1 MIIVKKINLIK
12 NSLVI
17 LGLLFVLLSCNETSK
32 PPFQSDCDQ
41 NVIVSEKEYENAPKD
56 YVIIN
61 ELNIEGD
68 CLKITFA
75 ASGCDGKSWVVKL
88 IDAGMIAES
97 YPVQRTLRL
106 SVENKEMCDAF
117 IEKELSFDIRKLQV
131 EGNDKVSLN
140 VAGKSVLYEY

>member
-1 MIIVKKINLIK
+1 MKKIHIIK
-12 NSLVI
+12 NLLVV
-17 LGLLFVLLSCNETSK
+17 LGLLLVLLSCNEASE

-41 NVIVSEKEYENAPKD
+41 DVIVSEKEYENAPKD
-56 YVIIN
+56 HVVINGIS
-61 ELNIEGD
+61 IHGD

-88 IDAGMIAES
+88 IDVGMIAES

-117 IEKELSFDIRKLQV
+117 IEKEISFDIRKLQV
-131 EGNDKVSLN
+131 EGNNKVSLN
-140 VAGKSVLYEY
+140 VAGKSILYEY